1 MKLIRIIKNYIK
13 DNYSIYTALNELDKK
28 IEKYLNYKDG
38 FFIEMGANDGIN
50 QSNTVFLERKYNWH
64 GMLIEP
70 SEKFTLLKKNRSKL
84 NIFSDAACCS
94 FKNRGKSIKFA
105 YYNLMTLALNIE
117 NDLDI
122 KKQKINAKKFSNKNY
137 EFIKK
142 GVPLN
147 DLLLKNNTPKI
158 IDFFSLDVEGVELD
172 VLQGVNHK
180 EYRFKY
186 LLIEVRNFD
195 RINSFLIKKNYILLN
210 KFTKKDYLYRY
221 KFLK

>member
-122 KKQKINAKKFSNKNY
+122 KKQIINAKKFSNKNY

-158 IDFFSLDVEGVELD
+158 IDFFSLDVEGVELE

-210 KFTKKDYLYRY
+210 KLSKKDYLYRHNS
-221 KFLK
+221 

>member
-1 MKLIRIIKNYIK
+1 MQFLRIIKNYIK
-13 DNYSIYTALNELDKK
+13 NNFSTYTALNELDKK

-50 QSNTVFLERKYNWH
+50 QSNTRFLEKKYNWR

-70 SEKFTLLKKNRSKL
+70 SEKFTLLKKNRSKK

-94 FKNRGKSIKFA
+94 FKNKGKNIKFA
-105 YYNLMTLALNIE
+105 YYNLMTLALNLKTDI
-117 NDLDI
+117 NI
-122 KKQKINAKKFSNKNY
+122 KKHKLNAKKFSNNSY

-142 GVPLN
+142 GIPLN
-147 DLLLKNNTPKI
+147 DLLSKNNTPKI
-158 IDFFSLDVEGVELD
+158 IDFFSLDVEGMELE
-172 VLQGVNHK
+172 VLKGINHK

-195 RINSFLIKKNYILLN
+195 RVNNFLTKKNYILLN
-210 KFTKKDYLYRY
+210 KLSKKDYLY
-221 KFLK
+221 KHNS